1 MLRKGTLMAEG
12 LVDPERDPQGE
23 PIFSLP
29 GRQIT
34 IGLVLTGV
42 ACAGLGIA
50 ASSLLLPI
58 FGMQVIE
65 GTWLAAILGAS
76 SALVGNLLG
85 LAVLWPPARRP
96 ASTWTSLWMAASG
109 LRIMATGGLAALL
122 YFRSPGEPRVFV
134 LVTGFTYLVLLVVE
148 TAIIAVVLGPALGRM
163 PPKASRNRNPTAP

>member
-1 MLRKGTLMAEG
+1 MADD

-34 IGLVLTGV
+34 VGLLLAGV
-42 ACAGLGIA
+42 ACAGLGVVA
-50 ASSLLLPI
+50 GSVLPPLFEI
-58 FGMQVIE
+58 QVVD
-65 GTWLAAILGAS
+65 GTWLAAVLGAS

-85 LAVLWPPARRP
+85 LAILWPPAKRP

-109 LRIMATGGLAALL
+109 LRIIVTGGLAALL

-134 LVTGFTYLVLLVVE
+134 LVTGFTYLALLVVE
-148 TAIIAVVLGPALGRM
+148 TATIAAVLGPVLGRM
-163 PPKASRNRNPTAP
+163 PPRASGNKNSTSAP